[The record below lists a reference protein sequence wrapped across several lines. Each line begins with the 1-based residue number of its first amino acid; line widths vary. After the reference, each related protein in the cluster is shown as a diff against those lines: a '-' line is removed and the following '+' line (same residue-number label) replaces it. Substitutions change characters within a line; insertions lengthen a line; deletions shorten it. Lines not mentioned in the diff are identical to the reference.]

1 MLLHVIVDGLEGGGA
16 GLRWTRPEQLV
27 VLIAAAA
34 VIAGSAALLAVRR
47 PPPSIRVFEQPP
59 QTALVVQVD
68 GAVVRPGVYRISPGS
83 RAADAIDAAGG
94 FAATADP
101 SGMNQARLLRDGERL
116 TVPHR
121 AAAAQLPD
129 ADPRVDLNRATASD
143 LEALPGIGPVLA
155 RRIVA
160 HRDRHGPFQRLEDLL
175 QVEGIGP
182 RMLERLRAGIVIR

>member
-1 MLLHVIVDGLEGGGA
+1 M
-16 GLRWTRPEQLV
+16 RWTRPEQLV

-34 VIAGSAALLAVRR
+34 VIAGSAVLLAARR
-47 PPPSIRVFEQPP
+47 PAPSIRVFEQSP
-59 QTALVVQVD
+59 QTELIVQVD
-68 GAVVRPGVYRISPGS
+68 GAVVRPGLYKVRPGS
-83 RAADAIDAAGG
+83 RAADAVEAAGG
-94 FAATADP
+94 FAVTADRAVV
-101 SGMNQARLLRDGERL
+101 NQARPLRDGERL

-121 AAAAQLPD
+121 SAAAQPPD
-129 ADPRVDLNRATASD
+129 SDPRVDLNRAAARD

-160 HRDRHGPFQRLEDLL
+160 HRERHGPFLRLEDLL